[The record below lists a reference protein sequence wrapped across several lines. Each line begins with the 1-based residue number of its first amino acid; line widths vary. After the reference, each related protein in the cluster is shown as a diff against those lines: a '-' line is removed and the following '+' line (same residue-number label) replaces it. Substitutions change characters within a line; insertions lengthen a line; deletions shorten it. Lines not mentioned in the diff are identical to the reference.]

1 MLNLW
6 ETEKKR
12 LTEIFLHEIVGNS
25 RAISFAVLLEKQVP
39 ELFLVYLKRKL
50 KQNLIREKIIQY
62 QPSQRI
68 PLLEE
73 IVHRKIE
80 KLLDE
85 LTADIVLGRDEL
97 SRLAGKLISFQIDIL
112 ARPRQK
118 MTEILFHESET
129 RTTKDI
135 IKILTEF
142 DEKRHF
148 IQSLTRTL
156 SARKR
161 DEISKKVFRLQSRK
175 IERQV
180 YKENPISALMNEIDA
195 FCEFKKGL
203 GDKNHDVITSTI
215 LLGFLKAR
223 NLHHVSEEFK
233 DEADEKEFW
242 THDEI
247 ESALQRHAV
256 VGPPELDET
265 LSVEETSITEKDPM
279 AVRFV
284 PPESEIDLGIE
295 PGNRLT
301 TDRTIKIRFEEMFE
315 SAREEP
321 ETSEQGESLKESPSL
336 QPQENVCQVQ
346 RENRYQKDRKHSE
359 LAWEKIIKPDQ
370 RKILLNKIFSKSDQD
385 FSRFF
390 DRVEKARFWNEAKA
404 IIDGELEKRN
414 ININANEALLLG
426 DIVFARFKIKNET
439 Q

>member
-12 LTEIFLHEIVGNS
+12 LTEIFLHEIIGKS
-25 RAISFAVLLEKQVP
+25 KAISFAVLSEKQVP

-62 QPSQRI
+62 HPSERI
-68 PLLEE
+68 ALSDET
-73 IVHRKIE
+73 VHRKID

-97 SRLAGKLISFQIDIL
+97 SQLAGKLISFQVDIL
-112 ARPRQK
+112 ARPRPK
-118 MTEILFHESET
+118 MTEILFQKSSS
-129 RTTKDI
+129 RTTKDM

-142 DEKRHF
+142 DENRHF
-148 IQSLTRTL
+148 IKRLAEAL
-156 SARKR
+156 SVRKT
-161 DEISKKVFRLQSRK
+161 DEISKKAFRLQSRK

-195 FCEFKKGL
+195 FCEFKKCV
-203 GDKNHDVITSTI
+203 GDKNYDVITSTI

-223 NLHHVSEEFK
+223 NLHHVLNEFK
-233 DEADEKEFW
+233 EEGNEKKFW
-242 THDEI
+242 TQDEI

-256 VGPPELDET
+256 VGSDESDET
-265 LSVEETSITEKDPM
+265 ISEEEMVITEEEPI

-284 PPESEIDLGIE
+284 PPESEINLGIE
-295 PGNRLT
+295 TGTRLT
-301 TDRTIKIRFEEMFE
+301 TDRSIKIRFEETFE
-315 SAREEP
+315 GSDEDLDTNEQEEF
-321 ETSEQGESLKESPSL
+321 
-336 QPQENVCQVQ
+336 QPDEKAP
-346 RENRYQKDRKHSE
+346 RFYRKNRHQKDREHFE
-359 LAWEKIIKPDQ
+359 VAWEKIIKPAQ
-370 RKILLNKIFSKSDQD
+370 RKILFNKIFSKNERD

-390 DRVEKARFWNEAKA
+390 ERVEEAQFWNDAKA
-404 IIDGELEKRN
+404 IIDEELEKRN
-414 ININANEALLLG
+414 ISINANEALLLG